1 MGTGDPHRD
10 VPHQASVRQAP
21 RQTPIRGTTGKR
33 LLTEVGGVE
42 LDVPRDRNG
51 TFAPQNVRKGQTRLN
66 GFNDRIIALYGA
78 GVVHPRHPLG
88 RSGRALRGIERRSAC
103 RCRTSLDHSRV

>member
-10 VPHQASVRQAP
+10 VLHQASVRQAP
-21 RQTPIRGTTGKR
+21 RQTRIRGTTGKR

-51 TFAPQNVRKGQTRLN
+51 TFAPQIVRKGQTRLN
-66 GFNDRIIALYGA
+66 GFNDRIIALYG
-78 GVVHPRHPLG
+78 
-88 RSGRALRGIERRSAC
+88 RGLSTRDIRSADPVA
-103 RCRTSLDHSRV
+103 RSAA